1 MKTLKIWVVTAVLL
15 LHIVS
20 TELKA
25 GSEVNPASK
34 ILTESPESAKV
45 KSLLDRLDEIN
56 AMDKSKL
63 TSSEKKQLKKEVR
76 ATKKEIKA
84 IGGGVYV
91 SAGALILILILLIIL
106 L

>member
-15 LHIVS
+15 LPIVS

-34 ILTESPESAKV
+34 VLPESPKV